1 MRRRQISHR
10 LTFTILAVAVLV
22 SASLAIAQVET
33 VLHNFNN
40 NGIDGTSPVT
50 NLILDASGNLYGMT
64 PTGGAYGSGVAF
76 ELLPKTGGGYTE
88 KILHS
93 FNNVLTDGAQ
103 PYGPL
108 VLDALG
114 NLYGTTLGGGAYA
127 FGTIFEL
134 APRAGG
140 AWGFRILHSF
150 NGSNGDANGSFGGL
164 VADAAGNFY
173 GTGSAG
179 GAHNQ
184 GAVFELALTAGNGWA
199 ERVLYSFNS
208 NGSDGFHPYAGL
220 TIDAAGNL
228 YGVTTYGGAFGNG
241 AAFELSHSPAGWTET
256 ILHSFSGSSADG
268 GNPFATLVI
277 DDAGN
282 LFGSTLVGGA
292 YSNGTVFELTPQGG
306 GTWNESI
313 VHNFDNIGGDGYY
326 SQATLLSNSGNLYG
340 TTYAGGTRSVGTVFE
355 LSPVSGGGWTE
366 NILFNFNNRG
376 VNPDKPLA
384 GVVADGSGNLYGVTE
399 FGGAY
404 GFGAVFEITP

>member
-1 MRRRQISHR
+1 MRHKFFRQVNVQ
-10 LTFTILAVAVLV
+10 ILATAALL
-22 SASLAIAQVET
+22 ASTFAAAQVET

-179 GAHNQ
+179 GANNQ
-184 GAVFELALTAGNGWA
+184 GAVFELARTGGGGWGG
-199 ERVLYSFNS
+199 RGLYSFYS
-208 NGSDGFHPYAGL
+208 HGSGGFPPHARLP
-220 TIDAAGNL
+220 
-228 YGVTTYGGAFGNG
+228 
-241 AAFELSHSPAGWTET
+241 
-256 ILHSFSGSSADG
+256 LHS
-268 GNPFATLVI
+268 
-277 DDAGN
+277 
-282 LFGSTLVGGA
+282 
-292 YSNGTVFELTPQGG
+292 
-306 GTWNESI
+306 
-313 VHNFDNIGGDGYY
+313 
-326 SQATLLSNSGNLYG
+326 
-340 TTYAGGTRSVGTVFE
+340 
-355 LSPVSGGGWTE
+355 
-366 NILFNFNNRG
+366 RG
-376 VNPDKPLA
+376 
-384 GVVADGSGNLYGVTE
+384 
-399 FGGAY
+399 
-404 GFGAVFEITP
+404 